1 MKKQIIGLILT
12 LSISISLAAPAFAAE
27 PVEFNNNQAVS
38 FVQNIDGQ
46 DVEYLVYENEGVN
59 YVQYTVNGRTRIASY
74 DTISGN
80 LCLDGQVLA
89 VVSPTSSD
97 PLNSIISQIGITPYA
112 DEEEEW
118 HLYDIQY
125 GDITSDILTVV
136 DWTSLL
142 IGLVSGSIFV
152 APTIRDVVEEIA
164 MTIVE
169 ENLPTVYY
177 TRYYYYKTP
186 IVSYRPE
193 TRSSWKFYSDPERT
207 DLIGTLG

>member
-89 VVSPTSSD
+89 IVTPADSD
-97 PLNSIISQIGITPYA
+97 PLQSIISQIGIVPYA

-118 HLYDIQY
+118 HLYDTKE
-125 GDITSDILTVV
+125 GDITSDIMDVI
-136 DWTSLL
+136 DWTSL
-142 IGLVSGSIFV
+142 IISLVSGTF
-152 APTIRDVVEEIA
+152 ALPTLQEAAEEIA
-164 MTIVE
+164 KSIVAMA
-169 ENLPTVYY
+169 LPTVYY
-177 TRYYYYKTP
+177 TRCYYYKTP

-193 TRSSWKFYSDPERT
+193 TRSSWEFYSDPGRT
-207 DLIGTLG
+207 NLIGTIG